1 METRLIIMDILTF
14 VCIPI
19 YAEENR
25 RDEYLDKLQVQ
36 SGNISTTIFNF
47 QEKFWEHSYVMKSLF
62 GYTENKGI
70 SASYQFTD
78 WVSADAIFM
87 PIEDDDKINYRMGVS
102 FTPTEGLHIRLYG
115 GVNDNNEINQFTSAN
130 MAAFIGYKSNEFT
143 LGAELNHTINS
154 PYILNNNVVG
164 YSIFASVK
172 LANCASFY
180 TRYDEHFSVE
190 NSSYLENEQAAVV
203 GFEFMITDKIKLS
216 PNFKLDFSKNSELSN
231 SYFTCLSCNIK
242 F

>member
-62 GYTENKGI
+62 GYTEDIGI

-78 WVSADAIFM
+78 WVSVDAIFM

-130 MAAFIGYKSNEFT
+130 MAAFIGYKSKEFA

-172 LANCASFY
+172 LAI
-180 TRYDEHFSVE
+180 
-190 NSSYLENEQAAVV
+190 LLWQAIAALRR
-203 GFEFMITDKIKLS
+203 ETAKAAPEAS
-216 PNFKLDFSKNSELSN
+216 PNRKPRFRSGFNPMRVASVWVCPCGVAQCDKHV
-231 SYFTCLSCNIK
+231 
-242 F
+242 